1 MTHLFGD
8 KPRDSF
14 FALGLLVFTLAYL
27 VLDYTYRP
35 ALRTVPAIVAWIVI
49 VLLVLD
55 LASRMETPLGRALR
69 RHVSAAAP
77 QTPYPVMRQI
87 TAVLWIAGFAGALV
101 ATGVMYA
108 VPLFVFA
115 FMRFRGRRPLWASL
129 LGGAGVALF
138 VWLLFVLLLRLELYP
153 GLVFGGA

>member
-1 MTHLFGD
+1 MRRLFGTGA
-8 KPRDSF
+8 RDSF
-14 FALGLLVFTLAYL
+14 FALGLLIFTLAYL
-27 VLDYTYRP
+27 ALDYTYRP

-55 LASRMETPLGRALR
+55 LASRTETPLGRALR
-69 RHVSAAAP
+69 RHISAAAP

-87 TAVLWIAGFAGALV
+87 TAVLWIAGFAAALV
-101 ATGVMYA
+101 AIGVMFA

-115 FMRFRGRRPLWASL
+115 FMRFRGGRPVWASL
-129 LGGAGVALF
+129 LGGVGVALF
-138 VWLLFVLLLRLELYP
+138 VWLLFVLLLRLELHP